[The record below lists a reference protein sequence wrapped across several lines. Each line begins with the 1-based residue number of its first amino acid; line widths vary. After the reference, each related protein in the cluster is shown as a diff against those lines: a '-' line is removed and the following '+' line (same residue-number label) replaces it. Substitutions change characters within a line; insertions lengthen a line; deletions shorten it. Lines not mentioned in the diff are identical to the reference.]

1 MVVREL
7 GFEMKAQPSNRMKTE
22 EELVREEEERLKKLE
37 ADRLRRML
45 GKDEDENAKKPKHV
59 SADDLSDGFILDKD
73 DRRLLSYKVR
83 HSPFFAFCLKR
94 THFPVFPLGGSS
106 QMKIVF
112 LKVSAVLWVFMAY
125 QTLRLWSRQ

>member
-1 MVVREL
+1 
-7 GFEMKAQPSNRMKTE
+7 
-22 EELVREEEERLKKLE
+22 
-37 ADRLRRML
+37 ML
-45 GKDEDENAKKPKHV
+45 GKDEDENTKKPKHV

-94 THFPVFPLGGSS
+94 THFPVFPLVGSS